1 MTDTAVVAGQRLNP
15 VAARVAIVEDHGL
28 LAQSLG
34 FALSNLGIHVTVID
48 DLDRGAVMTV
58 LRETELHMV
67 LLDFDLGDAG
77 LGLHLVA
84 PITDLGLRVI
94 MLTGETNPITLAE
107 CVEAGAVG
115 IINKSEPFER
125 LIERVTDVVDGRGI
139 LSTSVRENLLAD
151 LRAHRARE
159 GERLAPFA
167 RLTVRESEVLQD
179 LIEGKNA
186 ETIAIESYVSIATV
200 RSHIKALLS
209 KLGVNSQLAAVA
221 MAQRSAWAS
230 RHPRDASQ

>member
-1 MTDTAVVAGQRLNP
+1 MTDTAVVRGRQVDA

-34 FALSNLGIHVTVID
+34 FALSNLGIHVIVIE
-48 DLDRGAVMTV
+48 DLTRASVLNV
-58 LRETELHMV
+58 LREAELHLV

-84 PITDLGLRVI
+84 PITELGLRVV
-94 MLTGETNPITLAE
+94 MLTGETNPISLAE

-115 IINKSEPFER
+115 IISKSEPFER

-139 LSTSVRENLLAD
+139 LSAGVRENLLAD
-151 LRAHRARE
+151 LRAHRANE
-159 GERLAPFA
+159 GERMAPFA

-179 LIEGKNA
+179 LMDGKNA
-186 ETIAIESYVSIATV
+186 ETIASESYVSVATV
-200 RSHIKALLS
+200 RSHIKALLA

-221 MAQRSAWAS
+221 MAQRSGWAS
-230 RHPRDASQ
+230 RDSRDSR